1 MMKEKITYTDSALV
15 DKIKF
20 EWAHYVDRT
29 QEFPKDG
36 VGMYYL
42 HSFIDSIWNN
52 TELEI
57 HLEHFSSG
65 LLSQFEKLAKE
76 NPLKLQCIFKR
87 AIKEFLQKYE
97 GSTYNDLER
106 EGKLIWKIL

>member
-1 MMKEKITYTDSALV
+1 MSKILHYTDSALV
-15 DKIKF
+15 DQTKN
-20 EWAHYVDRT
+20 EWSLYVDRL

-42 HSFIDSIWNN
+42 YSFKESIYNN
-52 TELEI
+52 TSLKI
-57 HLEHFSSG
+57 YLKHFSPE
-65 LLSQFEKLAKE
+65 LLSQFQQLANE

-97 GSTYNDLER
+97 GSTFNEAEN
-106 EGKLIWKIL
+106 EGLLRWVFL